1 MAYTNSPLVDYTR
14 ISPNKTSPRNHTID
28 TIAIHCVVGQCSVE
42 TLGRIFAPTSKQASC
57 NYGIGYDGKVG
68 MYVEECDRSWCT
80 SSREVDNRAITI
92 EVASDNYDPYAVKD
106 VVYEKLIVL
115 VADICKR
122 NGIKKLV
129 WSTNKNERM
138 NRLNGCNMM
147 VHRDYANKSC
157 VPVDTEVLTREG
169 WVKISDIN
177 IGDYI
182 ACADLDNLNIS
193 FEEVYDKVEIK
204 EQDTYTN
211 NGLTATSDHRMVYGL
226 NKNKTSK
233 LCIDNYINL
242 LNSGNN
248 IYIPLAGNINNSKGL
263 DLSDAMIKFLVAVQ
277 ADGYYMWDNR
287 NIQHEKQYYG
297 VEFHLSKQRKIDRL
311 CSILDEL
318 CLPYNLRTTAENTT
332 KIDIYNYDNINIVKD
347 ICENQYLENKTFTWK
362 WLNMNQEQADL
373 FISELLLWDG
383 CVTAGVN
390 GSYCSRNHQ
399 NLDVVSAVAVTHG
412 YGSYKSCD
420 TVNFYEN
427 PYITLSHNNKQ
438 RNIKGKNKR
447 ETTVTCV
454 SVKTGIFVCRQHGK
468 TFIIGN
474 CPGDYLYNRH
484 FDIAER
490 VNKIL
495 GAEPTPTP
503 TPTPSTKFS
512 KGDIVKVVGNAYYY
526 NSTSKVPNWVK
537 NEEWYLA
544 DVSKTTDRCVLGK
557 STDGK
562 YNIMSPIS
570 DNYLELVKSAN
581 PTPTPTPTPPSTGFK
596 KGDKVKVAEGAYYYN
611 GKAKVPDW
619 VIAEEWYL
627 AEVNATSDRCV
638 LGKSTDNK
646 YNIMSPIS
654 SKYLTLSGIVTTPT
668 VTMPK
673 YTIYVVKYGDTL
685 GKIAVKYNTTYQ
697 KIAEYNGIKNPNI
710 ISVGQKIKIPL

>member
-42 TLGRIFAPTSKQASC
+42 TLGRIFAPTRKQASC

-106 VVYEKLIVL
+106 IVYEKLIVL

-157 VPVDTEVLTREG
+157 
-169 WVKISDIN
+169 
-177 IGDYI
+177 
-182 ACADLDNLNIS
+182 
-193 FEEVYDKVEIK
+193 
-204 EQDTYTN
+204 
-211 NGLTATSDHRMVYGL
+211 
-226 NKNKTSK
+226 
-233 LCIDNYINL
+233 
-242 LNSGNN
+242 
-248 IYIPLAGNINNSKGL
+248 
-263 DLSDAMIKFLVAVQ
+263 
-277 ADGYYMWDNR
+277 
-287 NIQHEKQYYG
+287 
-297 VEFHLSKQRKIDRL
+297 
-311 CSILDEL
+311 
-318 CLPYNLRTTAENTT
+318 
-332 KIDIYNYDNINIVKD
+332 
-347 ICENQYLENKTFTWK
+347 
-362 WLNMNQEQADL
+362 
-373 FISELLLWDG
+373 
-383 CVTAGVN
+383 
-390 GSYCSRNHQ
+390 
-399 NLDVVSAVAVTHG
+399 
-412 YGSYKSCD
+412 
-420 TVNFYEN
+420 
-427 PYITLSHNNKQ
+427 
-438 RNIKGKNKR
+438 
-447 ETTVTCV
+447 
-454 SVKTGIFVCRQHGK
+454 
-468 TFIIGN
+468 
-474 CPGDYLYNRH
+474 PGDYLYNRH

-495 GAEPTPTP
+495 GAEPTPIPTP

-512 KGDIVKVVGNAYYY
+512 KGDVVKIIGNAYYY

-544 DVSKTTDRCVLGK
+544 EVSKTTDRCVLGK

-570 DNYLELVKSAN
+570 DSYLELVKSAN
-581 PTPTPTPTPPSTGFK
+581 PTPTPTPPSTGFK
-596 KGDKVKVAEGAYYYN
+596 KGDKVKVTEGAYYYN
-611 GKAKVPDW
+611 GKAKVPNW

-638 LGKSTDNK
+638 LGKSTDGK

-654 SKYLTLSGIVTTPT
+654 SKYLTLSGSITTPT

>member
-42 TLGRIFAPTSKQASC
+42 TLGRIFAPTRKQASS

-92 EVASDNYDPYAVKD
+92 EVASDSYDPYAVKD
-106 VVYEKLIVL
+106 IVYEKLIVL

-138 NRLNGCNMM
+138 NHLNGCNMM

-157 VPVDTEVLTREG
+157 
-169 WVKISDIN
+169 
-177 IGDYI
+177 
-182 ACADLDNLNIS
+182 
-193 FEEVYDKVEIK
+193 
-204 EQDTYTN
+204 
-211 NGLTATSDHRMVYGL
+211 
-226 NKNKTSK
+226 
-233 LCIDNYINL
+233 
-242 LNSGNN
+242 
-248 IYIPLAGNINNSKGL
+248 
-263 DLSDAMIKFLVAVQ
+263 
-277 ADGYYMWDNR
+277 
-287 NIQHEKQYYG
+287 
-297 VEFHLSKQRKIDRL
+297 
-311 CSILDEL
+311 
-318 CLPYNLRTTAENTT
+318 
-332 KIDIYNYDNINIVKD
+332 
-347 ICENQYLENKTFTWK
+347 
-362 WLNMNQEQADL
+362 
-373 FISELLLWDG
+373 
-383 CVTAGVN
+383 
-390 GSYCSRNHQ
+390 
-399 NLDVVSAVAVTHG
+399 
-412 YGSYKSCD
+412 
-420 TVNFYEN
+420 
-427 PYITLSHNNKQ
+427 
-438 RNIKGKNKR
+438 
-447 ETTVTCV
+447 
-454 SVKTGIFVCRQHGK
+454 
-468 TFIIGN
+468 
-474 CPGDYLYNRH
+474 PGDYLYDRH

-503 TPTPSTKFS
+503 TPTPTPSTKFN
-512 KGDIVKVVGNAYYY
+512 KGDIVKVIGNAYYY

-570 DNYLELVKSAN
+570 DSYLELVKSIN
-581 PTPTPTPTPPSTGFK
+581 PTPTPTPTPPSTSFK
-596 KGDKVKVAEGAYYYN
+596 KGDKVKVSEGAYYYN
-611 GKAKVPDW
+611 GKAKVPNW
-619 VIAEEWYL
+619 VVAEEWYL
-627 AEVNATSDRCV
+627 AEASATSDRCV
-638 LGKSTDNK
+638 LGKSTDGK

-654 SKYLTLSGIVTTPT
+654 SKYLTLSGSTTAPIVTT
-668 VTMPK
+668 PK

-685 GKIAVKYNTTYQ
+685 GKIATKYNTTYQ
-697 KIAEYNGIKNPNI
+697 KIAKYNGIKNPNI